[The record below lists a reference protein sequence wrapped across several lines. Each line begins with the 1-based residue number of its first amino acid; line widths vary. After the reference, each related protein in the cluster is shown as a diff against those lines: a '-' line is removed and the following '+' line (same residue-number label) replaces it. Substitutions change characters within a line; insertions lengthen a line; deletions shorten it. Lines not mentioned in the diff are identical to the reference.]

1 METNNHFYE
10 IYFIINPLFKRA
22 ETGRVIVNKNR
33 IIKSPEAQEIIKET
47 VSSKAKLTALIYRE
61 KYEI

>member
-10 IYFIINPLFKRA
+10 IYFIIDKRFKRA

-33 IIKSPEAQEIIKET
+33 IIKSPEAQEIIKEM

-61 KYEI
+61 KYEL

>member
-1 METNNHFYE
+1 MGPNNRFYE
-10 IYFIINPLFKRA
+10 IYFIEKKLFKRA
-22 ETGRVIVNKNR
+22 KTGRVIVNKNR

-47 VSSKAKLTALIYRE
+47 VSSNAKLTALIYRE

>member
-1 METNNHFYE
+1 MESNNYFYE
-10 IYFIINPLFKRA
+10 IYFIIKPLFKRA
-22 ETGRVIVNKNR
+22 ETGRVIINKNR
-33 IIKSPEAQEIIKET
+33 IIKSPEAQEIIKEM

>member
-10 IYFIINPLFKRA
+10 IYFIIKPLFKRA

-47 VSSKAKLTALIYRE
+47 VSNKAKLTALIYRE
-61 KYEI
+61 FHEI

>member
-1 METNNHFYE
+1 METTNHFYE
-10 IYFIINPLFKRA
+10 IYFIEKKLFRRA
-22 ETGRVIVNKNR
+22 KTGRVIINKNR

-47 VSSKAKLTALIYRE
+47 VSNNAKLTALIYRE